1 MKLLQSTLICDSLI
15 LFYEEVSI
23 GGKIP
28 TAMTLL
34 KVASDSAR
42 TAQIPIVHI
51 ANGQSTFFC
60 LFLRSPMNFTDVFVF
75 YPCLAFANPAVGR
88 LSAATVTEANKVS
101 LTVSFDGAVSF
112 FVL

>member
-1 MKLLQSTLICDSLI
+1 MKLSQNTLTCVLYCMYDY

-42 TAQIPIVHI
+42 TAQIPIVHV
-51 ANGQSTFFC
+51 ANGQSTFFL
-60 LFLRSPMNFTDVFVF
+60 LFFKEPNEL
-75 YPCLAFANPAVGR
+75 Y
-88 LSAATVTEANKVS
+88 
-101 LTVSFDGAVSF
+101 
-112 FVL
+112 